1 MERAVSE
8 RRLFGPGQKILVAVS
23 GGLDSMALL
32 HVLHQLA
39 KEHGWHLV
47 VAHFN
52 HQLRGRS
59 SDADERFVRQA
70 ARRLK
75 LPLVAGRADVKRF
88 ARRQKLSVEMAARR
102 LRHDFLA
109 RAARKRKIS
118 TVALGHHAD
127 DQVEL
132 FFLRLLR
139 GTGGEGLTGMKW
151 KSPSSSDAAVT
162 LVRPLL
168 GCSKRQIQDFAES
181 EKICFREDK
190 TNAALDFLRNRFR
203 HELLPLL
210 VRHYQPALS
219 KTTLRLMEMLEAESE
234 FITESAK
241 AWLDKQQPPFE
252 ELPVAVQR
260 RALQLQLFRLGWK
273 ADFERV
279 EHLRRKAGDLLTLKP
294 GLSVLRDEAGM
305 VRIRDTKVPE
315 FDAKAMELK
324 LEGQKGQ
331 AEFGPLKITWEIAA
345 SHAPFAASGK
355 AGSRPC
361 CEYFDA
367 DKVGST
373 IALRHWQP
381 GDRFRPIGMQ
391 SSVKLQD
398 LFSDLKI
405 PRARRHQL
413 AIAATA
419 SGQLFWVEGL
429 RISEQFKL
437 DKGTVRRLNWCW
449 QTQSG

>member
-1 MERAVSE
+1 
-8 RRLFGPGQKILVAVS
+8 
-23 GGLDSMALL
+23 
-32 HVLHQLA
+32 
-39 KEHGWHLV
+39 
-47 VAHFN
+47 
-52 HQLRGRS
+52 
-59 SDADERFVRQA
+59 
-70 ARRLK
+70 
-75 LPLVAGRADVKRF
+75 
-88 ARRQKLSVEMAARR
+88 
-102 LRHDFLA
+102 
-109 RAARKRKIS
+109 
-118 TVALGHHAD
+118 
-127 DQVEL
+127 
-132 FFLRLLR
+132 
-139 GTGGEGLTGMKW
+139 
-151 KSPSSSDAAVT
+151 
-162 LVRPLL
+162 
-168 GCSKRQIQDFAES
+168 
-181 EKICFREDK
+181 
-190 TNAALDFLRNRFR
+190 
-203 HELLPLL
+203 
-210 VRHYQPALS
+210 
-219 KTTLRLMEMLEAESE
+219 
-234 FITESAK
+234 
-241 AWLDKQQPPFE
+241 
-252 ELPVAVQR
+252 
-260 RALQLQLFRLGWK
+260 
-273 ADFERV
+273 
-279 EHLRRKAGDLLTLKP
+279 
-294 GLSVLRDEAGM
+294 M

-449 QTQSG
+449 QPQSG